1 MNQESV
7 SFQSLGLEKVGLCC
21 SGVRE
26 GLWKLVA
33 FELVSE
39 RFNRHSEDIGICEK
53 LFWKQQIRFS
63 LGWMGG
69 KEIWDG
75 ELAQFGLPQCSLCLD
90 PKGSPS

>member
-39 RFNRHSEDIGICEK
+39 KFNRHSEDIGICEK

-63 LGWMGG
+63 LGWIGGERDMGWG
-69 KEIWDG
+69 ASSVWP
-75 ELAQFGLPQCSLCLD
+75 ASVQSLPG
-90 PKGSPS
+90 P